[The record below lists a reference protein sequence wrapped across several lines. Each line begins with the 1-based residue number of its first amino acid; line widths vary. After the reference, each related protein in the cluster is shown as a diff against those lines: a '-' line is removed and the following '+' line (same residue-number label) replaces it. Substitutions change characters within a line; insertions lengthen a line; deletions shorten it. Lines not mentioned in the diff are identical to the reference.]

1 MGGFPLPDSI
11 IESRITGPT
20 GAIVTA
26 EALIASR
33 FAARFVDVTGQSRAL
48 ANLAGMRRARQR
60 GRGVEFDEVR
70 AYAAGD
76 DVRAID
82 WRVTARSGSPHT
94 KLFHEDREQPILV
107 AADLRA
113 SMKFGST
120 RCFKSVLSA
129 HVGAVA
135 LWSGL
140 QAGERIGGAVLGDNT
155 LHDTRPKRSQ
165 HAVLSMIGDLVS
177 EGHPKGNLQGADKT
191 LGDLLHQLERIAKPG
206 ARVFLTSDFHDLF
219 DADHLLPLRRLA
231 RKTQI
236 IAIAISDAL
245 EAELPKAGFYAVTD
259 GVSHSQLNTGASGV
273 NETYAQEYRDRQD
286 HLARRLRELRVPLL
300 YIRTNQDPLRQL
312 LTVFPAR

>member
-1 MGGFPLPDSI
+1 MTDSK
-11 IESRITGPT
+11 ITGPA
-20 GAIVTA
+20 GAVVTA
-26 EALIASR
+26 ESLIASR

-120 RCFKSVLSA
+120 RCFKSVMAA
-129 HVGAVA
+129 HIGAVT
-135 LWSGL
+135 LCSGL
-140 QAGERIGGAVLGDNT
+140 QAGERIGGAVLGDRA

-165 HAVLSMIGDLVS
+165 HAVLNMIGDLTS
-177 EGHPKGNLQGADKT
+177 EGHSTGNFQGADKT
-191 LGDLLHQLERIAKPG
+191 VGDLLQQLERIGKPG
-206 ARVFLTSDFHDLF
+206 ARLFLISDFHDLF

-231 RKTQI
+231 RKTQV
-236 IAIAISDAL
+236 IAVAISDAL
-245 EAELPKAGFYAVTD
+245 EAELPRAGFYAVTD
-259 GVSHSQLNTGASGV
+259 GVTHSQLNTGASGV
-273 NETYAQEYRDRQD
+273 NKAFAREYEEKQD
-286 HLARRLRELRVPLL
+286 QLTRRLRELRIPLL
-300 YIRTNQDPLRQL
+300 PVRTNQDTLRQL
-312 LTVFPAR
+312 LKVFPAR

>member
-1 MGGFPLPDSI
+1 MTDSK
-11 IESRITGPT
+11 ITGPA
-20 GAIVTA
+20 GAVVTA
-26 EALIASR
+26 ESLIASR

-120 RCFKSVLSA
+120 RCFKSVMAA
-129 HVGAVA
+129 HIGAVT

-140 QAGERIGGAVLGDNT
+140 QAGERIGGAVLGDRA

-165 HAVLSMIGDLVS
+165 HAVLNMIGDLTS
-177 EGHPKGNLQGADKT
+177 EGHSTGNFQGADKT
-191 LGDLLHQLERIAKPG
+191 VGDLLQQLERIAKPG
-206 ARVFLTSDFHDLF
+206 ARLFLISDFHDLF

-231 RKTQI
+231 RKTQV
-236 IAIAISDAL
+236 IAVAISDVL
-245 EAELPKAGFYAVTD
+245 EAELPRAGFYAVTD
-259 GVSHSQLNTGASGV
+259 GVTHSQLNTGASGV
-273 NETYAQEYRDRQD
+273 NEAFAREYEEKQD
-286 HLARRLRELRVPLL
+286 QLTRRLRELRIPLL
-300 YIRTNQDPLRQL
+300 PVRTNQDPLKQL
-312 LTVFPAR
+312 LKVFPAR

>member
-1 MGGFPLPDSI
+1 MPDNI

-33 FAARFVDVTGQSRAL
+33 FTARYVDVTGQSRAL

-120 RCFKSVLSA
+120 QCFKSVMAA
-129 HVGAVA
+129 HIGAIA

-165 HAVLSMIGDLVS
+165 HAVLSMIGGLMS
-177 EGHPKGNLQGADKT
+177 EGHPGGNLQGADKT
-191 LGDLLHQLERIAKPG
+191 MGDLLHQLERIARPS
-206 ARVFLTSDFHDLF
+206 ARVFLISDFHDLF
-219 DADHLLPLRRLA
+219 EADYLLPLRRLV

-236 IAIAISDAL
+236 IAIAISDVL

-273 NETYAQEYRDRQD
+273 SEIYAQEYRDRQGQ
-286 HLARRLRELRVPLL
+286 LSRRLRELRVPLL
-300 YIRTNQDPLRQL
+300 LVRTNQDPLRQL
-312 LTVFPAR
+312 LTVFPAQ

>member
-1 MGGFPLPDSI
+1 MGGFQLPDSI

-113 SMKFGST
+113 SMKFGSKC
-120 RCFKSVLSA
+120 CFKSVLLA

-155 LHDTRPKRSQ
+155 LHDTCPKRSQ

-177 EGHPKGNLQGADKT
+177 EGHPRGTCK
-191 LGDLLHQLERIAKPG
+191 ERTKRWGIY
-206 ARVFLTSDFHDLF
+206 S
-219 DADHLLPLRRLA
+219 
-231 RKTQI
+231 
-236 IAIAISDAL
+236 
-245 EAELPKAGFYAVTD
+245 
-259 GVSHSQLNTGASGV
+259 
-273 NETYAQEYRDRQD
+273 
-286 HLARRLRELRVPLL
+286 
-300 YIRTNQDPLRQL
+300 TN
-312 LTVFPAR
+312 